1 MSKEGQKQT
10 GVEHPQSAG
19 FSRRTM
25 LDAIGGRILETGD
38 GYARGELVLSETV
51 MQPTRVFHAGA
62 IIALA
67 DEVASVAIAGN
78 NYDPQAMKDKP
89 FPYSIQISTNLL
101 DNDPVG
107 PITAESRVVRS
118 GRMVVVDTE
127 VTSSTG
133 KKMAL
138 MRSTHLM
145 VDLKKVGPHKSDALK

>member
-1 MSKEGQKQT
+1 MSIDGHRQAENERQ
-10 GVEHPQSAG
+10 QSSG
-19 FSRRTM
+19 SNRRTM
-25 LDAIGGRILETGD
+25 LEAIGGRILETGE
-38 GYARGELVLSETV
+38 GYARGELPLSETV

-62 IIALA
+62 IVALA
-67 DEVASVAIAGN
+67 DEVASVAIAGH
-78 NYDPQAMKDKP
+78 NYDPVVMKEKP

-107 PITAESRVVRS
+107 PITAESRVVRQ

-127 VTSSTG
+127 VTSSSG

-145 VDLKKVGPHKSDALK
+145 VDLKKVGPHKSAELK